1 MAATPH
7 VVQHTVTARPAQYE
21 SRAATTAGERR
32 ELVND
37 LGNWISDHPWV
48 AWAGLAVVLSVLELM
63 SLDLVLLMF
72 ALGALGGALVAGFGG
87 PFWLSIL
94 VFGIISLALL
104 FVARP
109 SIVAKLHDGPTLTQG
124 HQALVG
130 RVAVVI
136 EPVTWRGG
144 RVQLASENWSA
155 RTASE
160 NESFEAGTDV
170 LVTQIDGA
178 TAVVTRKATS

>member
-1 MAATPH
+1 M
-7 VVQHTVTARPAQYE
+7 
-21 SRAATTAGERR
+21 S
-32 ELVND
+32 D
-37 LGNWISDHPWV
+37 LGNWMSDHPGLT
-48 AWAGLAVVLSVLELM
+48 WAGVAFVLAVLELL

-72 ALGALGGALVAGFGG
+72 ALGALGGAVVAGLGG
-87 PFWLSIL
+87 PLWLSIV
-94 VFGIISLALL
+94 VFVAISMGLL

-109 SIVAKLHDGPTLTQG
+109 SIVARLHAGPTLTQG

-160 NESFEAGTDV
+160 DESFEAGTDV

-178 TAVVTRKATS
+178 TAVVTGKATS

>member
-1 MAATPH
+1 M
-7 VVQHTVTARPAQYE
+7 
-21 SRAATTAGERR
+21 
-32 ELVND
+32 ND

-48 AWAGLAVVLSVLELM
+48 AWVGLAVVLSVLELL

-72 ALGALGGALVAGFGG
+72 ALGALGGALVAAFGG
-87 PFWLSIL
+87 PFWLSLL
-94 VFGIISLALL
+94 VFVLISLGLL

-109 SIVAKLHDGPTLTQG
+109 SMVARLHAGPTLTSG

-144 RVQLASENWSA
+144 LVELASEHWSA
-155 RTASE
+155 RTALE
-160 NESFEAGTDV
+160 GESFEAGTEV

-178 TAVVTRKATS
+178 TVVVTGKATP